1 MLESQ
6 FQSQLIKKLEHMFD
20 GCVILKNDAANRQGI
35 PDLIILHGDRWAALE
50 VKKSARAT
58 HRPNQ
63 DWYVRN
69 LNAMSFAAF
78 VYPENEMDVLNAL
91 QEAFRS
97 RRKARLS

>member
-97 RRKARLS
+97 RRKARLP